1 MIQADNLS
9 FAALTTSGKAS
20 KGSHFSNDSCSCKEV
35 TSCVLDLILY
45 VSLRWFSL
53 FSVYKKQNPALWH
66 HWLQGLPLKTN
77 ALTRFQISVE
87 HFNFWNLSENSYFF
101 YNVSEFK
108 LRSYFEKKKKDKKL
122 RCFFLNFIVDPLKI
136 RIVVLAL
143 PISHH
148 TASNWTVI
156 HTCKSSFMM
165 SSQFQGV
172 CISPFTKAARQK
184 P

>member
-35 TSCVLDLILY
+35 TSCVLDLILC

-77 ALTRFQISVE
+77 ALTRFQIFVE
-87 HFNFWNLSENSYFF
+87 HFNFWNSSENSYFF

-122 RCFFLNFIVDPLKI
+122 PNLLLFELYRGPAEDTNSGPGFTHQPPYGLQLNRHSYV
-136 RIVVLAL
+136 
-143 PISHH
+143 
-148 TASNWTVI
+148 
-156 HTCKSSFMM
+156 
-165 SSQFQGV
+165 
-172 CISPFTKAARQK
+172 
-184 P
+184 